1 MIPGHALLPG
11 REPMTNKDQFDIQFK
26 SVDTQMLSALLIEL
40 NIARRNA
47 RSYPKGHPV
56 IIASLQKVLT
66 RYNLLLDIAS
76 EITIGVA
83 RDTLI
88 VEGISF
94 EKANPVFRD
103 FARIL
108 FDLGI
113 GTLVLRPGISLEELR
128 NFILLLGLRREDVQ
142 KHGGIEN
149 VWLKARIA
157 TLSVRPI
164 RYDLF
169 TSTDKDSISAHAHS
183 ASAKSLWERFARY
196 VIRQGADMDS
206 DSSAEDRF
214 DPELVAAILNGQHD
228 HRLSADSTVD
238 TLDTLADLM
247 CRLSPATAGDQSDDC
262 SYDKLGTLVS
272 NLNPDLRRQFLNSSF
287 AADTDDN
294 PAVRELVNHL
304 SNDAVLDVLED
315 VNRQNISMPPV
326 VVGLLQRL
334 AEDGAR
340 HQTPSGIDV
349 ADADSQDMEKI
360 RTLFREHAAEE
371 FTPDAYQQKLN
382 RIMAGDALLRLQDE
396 TVDELLETLEP
407 HFVESHISEI
417 ILQIMMTAPNDGSE
431 NSLAQKLGDMC
442 AYFLETGEYEKL
454 LNVMRQSSGPGVPSV
469 FSDELHIIFS
479 GQSFMEEIIAGLAIW
494 GKPRFGQIREMIH
507 HVGPPF
513 VDVLLDQLAVE
524 NSMSQRR
531 FIMDRLI
538 EFGPAARDAVIARL
552 SDTRWY
558 FLRNLLIILRSM
570 DDPSIVDQL
579 RPVLRHNNPQVRQE
593 VFKILLKGNDSGAEE
608 QLLRDLDSSVP
619 AVQQAAVSLA
629 AACASPEILK
639 KLVAILNRSGL
650 STGDCELKSAVAKT
664 LGEIGKVEVLP
675 ELAKVLGASSLLNS
689 KQLARL
695 KQDLVSSLEHYPH
708 QVVLPILQR
717 LTRGNDE
724 VARQA
729 AAVLL
734 KIEGRQP

>member
-1 MIPGHALLPG
+1 M
-11 REPMTNKDQFDIQFK
+11 QFK
-26 SVDTQMLSALLIEL
+26 SLDTQMLSALLIEL

-66 RYNLLLDIAS
+66 RYNLLLDFAS

-149 VWLKARIA
+149 VWLKSRIV

-169 TSTDKDSISAHAHS
+169 SSTDKDFIAAPAHS

-196 VIRQGADMDS
+196 VIREGADMDS
-206 DSSAEDRF
+206 DMSEDGF

-228 HRLSADSTVD
+228 HRLSAGSTTD
-238 TLDTLADLM
+238 TLDALADLM
-247 CRLSPATAGDQSDDC
+247 CRLSPATAGDQSDNS

-272 NLNPDLRRQFLNSSF
+272 SLNPDLRRQFLKSSF

-304 SNDAVLDVLED
+304 SNDAILDVLED

-334 AEDGAR
+334 AEDGVR
-340 HQTPSGIDV
+340 HQTPSGIDAAG
-349 ADADSQDMEKI
+349 ADDQDMEKI

-382 RIMAGDALLRLQDE
+382 RIMAGDTLLRLQDE
-396 TVDELLETLEP
+396 AVELGTLEP

-417 ILQIMMTAPNDGSE
+417 ILQIMMTEPNDGSE
-431 NSLAQKLGDMC
+431 NSLARKLGDTC
-442 AYFLETGEYEKL
+442 AYFLETGEYGKL
-454 LNVMRQSSGPGVPSV
+454 LNVMRQSSGPDVPAV
-469 FSDELHIIFS
+469 FSDELQIIFS
-479 GQSFMEEIIAGLAIW
+479 GQSFLEEIIAGLATW

-507 HVGPPF
+507 HVGHPF
-513 VDVLLDQLAVE
+513 VDVLLDRLAVE
-524 NSMSQRR
+524 SSMSQRR

-538 EFGPAARDAVIARL
+538 EFGPAARDAVIGRL

-570 DDPSIVDQL
+570 DDPSVVDQL

-593 VFKILLKGNDSGAEE
+593 VLKILLKCNDTGAEE

-619 AVQQAAVSLA
+619 AVQLAAVSLA
-629 AACASPEILK
+629 SACASPEILK
-639 KLVAILNRSGL
+639 KLVAILNRSGF
-650 STGDCELKSAVAKT
+650 SAADCELKSAVAKT

-675 ELAKVLGASSLLNS
+675 ELAKILGASSMLNS

-695 KQDLVSSLEHYPH
+695 KQDLIGSLEQYPH

-717 LTRGNDE
+717 LAGGDDV
-724 VARQA
+724 VARHA